1 MQNARRATDNITVFR
16 RASDFEHHQVARRAT
31 DSIRSF
37 RRSTDVEAQHAR
49 RATDKITEFRR
60 ATDRNL
66 GIRAR
71 TVFQVGDLLLSY
83 LKQIGV
89 KYVFGIPGGAIE
101 PLYDAI
107 ARDQR
112 RGGIRSIVARHETGA
127 AFMCDGYTTNSGILG
142 VVAATTGPGST
153 NLTTGVASAYAN
165 QIPML
170 VITAQTST
178 EDWGKGGFQESS
190 SSITGVDVV
199 RLFEPITRFNYV
211 VTHISQFEQLL
222 VTAIRR
228 AYESPRGPVHL
239 SIPSNIFKANAPV
252 AKPSYDLAAIP
263 NPPAHL
269 DERAFD
275 ELCNILTS
283 GYRIAFILGE
293 GCAGAI
299 DEVLEVATLLDV
311 EIVTTPHGKG
321 LVSPYHPLHRGVVGF
336 AGHETA
342 SQLVSNEEVR
352 FIVVIGARF
361 GEWDSNRWHQNLHGK
376 RLIHIAA
383 DSGFFARTPGA
394 RMHVLG
400 SIKAIFTKFLDYME
414 NNNVRGGS
422 TSKPVK
428 LHSVDLVRIAGKPT
442 RCFKL
447 DEENKY
453 KDDSTPLKP
462 QRLMKLLGR
471 KFPHNTRYLAD
482 VGASFAWAIHYLH
495 PYKWEPSHE
504 RREQDSAKQ
513 IWPSVFRTCLEFSSM
528 GWAQGAAIGTG
539 FACKGDPIVC
549 ITGDGSCLMSGAELT
564 VALQHDLNVIFV
576 VLNDSSYGMVEHGQ
590 RLSGAESIGT
600 ELPAVSYAKIA
611 RAMGIDAY
619 TIRCTQDLL
628 ELDVDEIT
636 TKRSPTVLD
645 CLIDK
650 TEVPPIG
657 LRTDALKIS

>member
-1 MQNARRATDNITVFR
+1 MQNARRATDNIKVFR
-16 RASDFEHHQVARRAT
+16 RAADLERQQISRRAT

-37 RRSTDVEAQHAR
+37 RRSTDAGVQHAR

-60 ATDRNL
+60 STDRNL
-66 GIRAR
+66 DIRENG
-71 TVFQVGDLLLSY
+71 VYQMGDLLLSY
-83 LKQIGV
+83 LKQIDV
-89 KYVFGIPGGAIE
+89 EYVFGIPGGAIE

-112 RGGIRSIVARHETGA
+112 KGGIRSIVARHETGA
-127 AFMCDGYTTNSGILG
+127 AFMCDGYTSNSGVLG
-142 VVAATTGPGST
+142 VVAVTTGPGST

-170 VITAQTST
+170 IITAQTAI

-190 SSITGVDVV
+190 SSMTGVDTV

-252 AKPSYDLAAIP
+252 SKPSYDLAAIP

-269 DERAFD
+269 DEQAFD
-275 ELCNILTS
+275 ELCDILTS

-293 GCAGAI
+293 GCARAM
-299 DEVLEVATLLDV
+299 DEVLEVATLLNI

-321 LVSPYHPLHRGVVGF
+321 LVSPYHPLHRGVIGF

-342 SQLVSNEEVR
+342 GQLVNNDEVR

-361 GEWDSNRWHQNLHGK
+361 GEWDSNRWHENLHGK

-394 RMHVLG
+394 RMHVRG
-400 SIKAIFTKFLDYME
+400 SIKAIFVKFLEYLE
-414 NNNVRGGS
+414 SNNFRKVS
-422 TSKPVK
+422 TNTPAK
-428 LHSVDLVRIAGKPT
+428 LHSVEPMRQAAKPT
-442 RCFKL
+442 RSFKL
-447 DEENKY
+447 DDEKKY

-462 QRLMKLLGR
+462 QRLMKLLAR
-471 KFPHNTRYLAD
+471 KFPHNTKYLAD
-482 VGASFAWAIHYLH
+482 IGASFAWAIHYLH
-495 PYKWEPSHE
+495 PYKWGPSHE
-504 RREQDSAKQ
+504 QSEQNSAKE
-513 IWPSVFRTCLEFSSM
+513 IWPGVFRTCLEFSSM

-539 FACKGDPIVC
+539 FACKGDPVVC

-564 VALQHDLNVIFV
+564 VALQHNLSVIFV

-590 RLSGAESIGT
+590 RLTGAESIGT
-600 ELPAVSYAKIA
+600 ELPEVSYAKIA

-650 TEVPPIG
+650 AEVPPIG
-657 LRTDALKIS
+657 LRTNALKNS